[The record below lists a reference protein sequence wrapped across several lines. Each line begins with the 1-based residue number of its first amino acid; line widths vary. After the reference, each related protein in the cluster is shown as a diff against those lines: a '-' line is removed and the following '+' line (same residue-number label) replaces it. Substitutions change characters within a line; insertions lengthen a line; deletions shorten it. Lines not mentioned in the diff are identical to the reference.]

1 MVLVSRSFK
10 ARDKT
15 KATAVGQNVRCFFF
29 FFLLLDCGSGTEL
42 SVSSLQYCT
51 AILCLFSF
59 LSLFLSLF
67 FASFFLPA
75 KQGKI
80 RQAIVIK
87 LTQ

>member
-15 KATAVGQNVRCFFF
+15 KATAVGQNARCFFF

-59 LSLFLSLF
+59 FVSFSL
-67 FASFFLPA
+67 SFFCELFSPS
-75 KQGKI
+75 
-80 RQAIVIK
+80 
-87 LTQ
+87 